1 MRSPLDFNYQMRH
14 DVGKVE
20 SKLMQYLQQDAI
32 TFEVTILLCTAA
44 MTGVD
49 HLTYRSHCVT

>member
-32 TFEVTILLCTAA
+32 TFEVTILLC
-44 MTGVD
+44 
-49 HLTYRSHCVT
+49 HCRHDWC